1 MPMYISDIKYVFKW
15 RFLLFCLKFNLCLV
29 LLFFVGCNR
38 DLGFEEISDYKIT
51 LISGNNQTGLQNT
64 TLLEDIVVKIENE
77 LGEGI
82 SGVGIGVEVISES
95 GEVNNT
101 ASITTNEEGL
111 ANISWKL
118 GMNYSNVLKI
128 FTGSDQSSSVSVTAI
143 AKYKYAIPENV
154 SDGWNTSDVSV
165 LLPNVDKIYEGIDEI
180 RSKGYREIHSVLLSV
195 NNNLILEEYFSGT
208 NSFGELI
215 DYNRGIAHELQSVN
229 KSFRG
234 AMIGIAI
241 DNGFIPSDQVPLKD
255 FFPELSYLSQG
266 GKENILLEHFL
277 TMSSG
282 LEWNEGTD
290 LAGFYGTPFET
301 AHTYVLAKP
310 LESTP
315 GTTFE
320 YNTGASFVLNR
331 IMMNSINTTFAV
343 FAKDYYSDL
352 VESSE
357 LPGIG
362 EPLDFRNTPRDML
375 KLGQV
380 YLNDGKWKNTQVI
393 SKDWIDKSTTVKFD
407 VSSNSSYGY
416 QWWLRDFNSGANT
429 YNCFYAA
436 GFGGQ
441 YIFVIKELGLVAV
454 FTGGNFNSDM
464 TIPYEIMEDYI
475 LPAFT
480 E

>member
-1 MPMYISDIKYVFKW
+1 MISSCIKNIFEWK
-15 RFLLFCLKFNLCLV
+15 FLMFCLKFNVCFVLV
-29 LLFFVGCNR
+29 FLVGCNK
-38 DLGFEEISDYKIT
+38 DLELEEVSNYKIT
-51 LISGNNQTGLQNT
+51 LISGNNQIGFQNT
-64 TLLEDIVVKIENE
+64 TLLEDIVVKVEDE
-77 LGEGI
+77 LGASASGI
-82 SGVGIGVEVISES
+82 ALNVELVSES
-95 GEVNNT
+95 GEVNNG
-101 ASITTNEEGL
+101 ASIITNEEGL
-111 ANISWKL
+111 VSISWKL
-118 GMNYSNVLKI
+118 GSNYNNILKVFSGSN
-128 FTGSDQSSSVSVTAI
+128 QSSSVSVSAI
-143 AKYKYAIPENV
+143 AKYKYTIPESVN
-154 SDGWNTSDVSV
+154 DGWNSSDVTA
-165 LLPNVDKIYEGIDEI
+165 LLPNANKLYDGIDEI
-180 RSKGYREIHSVLLSV
+180 RNENYKEIHSVLLSV
-195 NNNLILEEYFSGT
+195 NNNLVFEEYFAGT
-208 NSFGELI
+208 NSFGEFI
-215 DYNRGIAHELQSVN
+215 DYDKNKPHELQSVN

-241 DNGFIPSDQVPLKD
+241 DKGFITSDQVPLKD

-277 TMSSG
+277 AMSSG

-290 LAGFYGTPFET
+290 LTGFYGTPFET
-301 AHTYVLAKP
+301 AHTYVLSKA
-310 LESTP
+310 LENTP
-315 GTTFE
+315 GSTFE

-331 IMMNSINTTFAV
+331 IMMNSIHVGFEV

-352 VESSE
+352 VESSA
-357 LPGIG
+357 LPGTG

-380 YLNDGKWKNTQVI
+380 YLNDGKWKDTQVI
-393 SKDWIDKSTTVKFD
+393 SKAWIDESTKVKFN

-416 QWWLRDFNSGANT
+416 QWWIRNFNTGVNT

-464 TIPYEIMEDYI
+464 NIPYEIMENYI
-475 LPAFT
+475 LPAFV

>member
-1 MPMYISDIKYVFKW
+1 MLLSNVKYVFKW
-15 RFLLFCLKFNLCLV
+15 KFLIFCLKFNLCFV
-29 LLFFVGCNR
+29 LIFLVGCNK
-38 DLGFEEISDYKIT
+38 DLDFEEEVSDYKIT
-51 LISGNNQTGLQNT
+51 LISGNNQIGFQNT
-64 TLLEDIVVKIENE
+64 TLLDDIVVKVEDE
-77 LGEGI
+77 LGGVAPGI
-82 SGVGIGVEVISES
+82 VLSLELSSES
-95 GEVNNT
+95 GQINNN
-101 ASITTNEEGL
+101 ALITTNEEGL

-118 GMNYSNVLKI
+118 GSNYNNILKI
-128 FTGSDQSSSVSVTAI
+128 FSDSNQSSSVSVSAI
-143 AKYKYAIPENV
+143 AKYKYTIPESVN
-154 SDGWNTSDVSV
+154 DGWNTSDISV
-165 LLPNVDKIYEGIDEI
+165 LLPNDNKIYDGIDEI
-180 RSKGYREIHSVLLSV
+180 RNKSYKEIHSVLLSV
-195 NNNLILEEYFSGT
+195 NNNLVFEEYFSGT

-215 DYNRGIAHELQSVN
+215 AYNKNIPHELQSVN

-241 DNGFIPSDQVPLKD
+241 DKGFIANDQVPLKD

-266 GKENILLEHFL
+266 GKENILLENFL

-301 AHTYVLAKP
+301 AHTYVLSKP
-310 LESTP
+310 LENVP

-320 YNTGASFVLNR
+320 YNTGSSFVLNR
-331 IMMNSINTTFAV
+331 IMMNSLNTDFDV

-352 VESSE
+352 VESKA
-357 LPGIG
+357 LPGTG

-380 YLNDGKWKNTQVI
+380 YLNDGKWKDTQVI
-393 SKDWIDKSTTVKFD
+393 SKSWIDKSTTVAFN

-416 QWWLRDFNSGANT
+416 QWWIRNFSTGINT

-454 FTGGNFNSDM
+454 FTGGNFNSNM
-464 TIPYEIMEDYI
+464 SIPYEIMEDYI
-475 LPAFT
+475 LPAFV